1 MSEPGHLDEVLLG
14 AVAKIAREGV
24 RPQRIAIPADRAD
37 LAEALGLTVQRALA
51 LRIRHAHRDDP
62 GEMAYL
68 RSSFCEG
75 YKASSNRLHKLTW
88 PAFKRSE
95 RPKLDAVLARGD
107 THLLVA
113 DLEGLVAGWL
123 AWSPG
128 RRVDTVHWVTTR
140 PQARRR
146 GVMRSVLDAAGLK
159 NRLVYTHRGA
169 RRSDEWIV
177 PWLASRG
184 VHAAYLPLDEWSK

>member
-1 MSEPGHLDEVLLG
+1 MLEAHHTSPIAFTG
-14 AVAKIAREGV
+14 A
-24 RPQRIAIPADRAD
+24 PS
-37 LAEALGLTVQRALA
+37 LA

-95 RPKLDAVLARGD
+95 RPKLDAVLARDD
-107 THLLVA
+107 TQLLVA

-128 RRVDTVHWVTTR
+128 RRVDTVHWTHTR
-140 PQARRR
+140 HEVRKRR
-146 GVMRSVLDAAGLK
+146 VMCSVIDAAGLK

-184 VHAAYLPLDEWSK
+184 VHAAYLPLKEWMA

>member
-1 MSEPGHLDEVLLG
+1 MISLEAHHINLTR
-14 AVAKIAREGV
+14 ISGV
-24 RPQRIAIPADRAD
+24 P
-37 LAEALGLTVQRALA
+37 VLA

-68 RSSFCEG
+68 RASFGEG
-75 YKASSNRLHKLTW
+75 YKESSNRLHKLPWTD
-88 PAFKRSE
+88 FKRLE

-128 RRVDTVHWVTTR
+128 RRVDTVHWVHTR
-140 PQARRR
+140 SQVRKRR
-146 GVMRSVLDAAGLK
+146 VMRSLVDAAVLK
-159 NRLVYTHRGA
+159 QRLVYTHRGA

-177 PWLASRG
+177 PWLMKRG
-184 VHAAYLPLDEWSK
+184 VNATYMSMKEWLE

>member
-1 MSEPGHLDEVLLG
+1 MN
-14 AVAKIAREGV
+14 
-24 RPQRIAIPADRAD
+24 
-37 LAEALGLTVQRALA
+37 AEAHHVSPVALSGAPAIA

-75 YKASSNRLHKLTW
+75 FKASSNRLAKLPW
-88 PAFKRSE
+88 PDFKRTE
-95 RPKLDAVLARGD
+95 RPKLDAVLALGD
-107 THLLVA
+107 TQLLVA

-128 RRVDTVHWVTTR
+128 RRVDTVHWTHARHQV
-140 PQARRR
+140 RRR
-146 GVMRSVLDAAGLK
+146 GVMRALVDAAGLK

-184 VHAAYLPLDEWSK
+184 VHAAYLPLAEWSK